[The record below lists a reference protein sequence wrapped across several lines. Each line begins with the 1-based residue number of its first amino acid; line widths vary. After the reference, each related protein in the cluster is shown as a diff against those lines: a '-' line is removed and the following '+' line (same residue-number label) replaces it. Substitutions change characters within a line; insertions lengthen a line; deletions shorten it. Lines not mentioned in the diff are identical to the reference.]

1 MSSMFEGQVAVVTG
15 AGAGMGAAI
24 VKELAARGATVAA
37 VDISPEKAE
46 RTVEA
51 VRAAGGTAIAIGTD
65 IADRAQVEAMAA
77 RVRDELGAVRVLVNN
92 AGILD
97 DYAPVGETSCELWDR
112 IIGVNLT
119 GTFNVTKALLDQ
131 LLSHEASAV
140 VNIGSIASFVAGG
153 GGAAYTSSKHA
164 VLGFT
169 RQLSH
174 DYGQKGLRANA
185 VCPGA
190 VETEMTRDIL
200 NSDLPVVEVVR
211 SVPAGRHG
219 QPEEIAKLVAF
230 LASTDAGFIHGQP
243 VLIDGGWTVR

>member
-37 VDISPEKAE
+37 VDISLEKAE

-77 RVRDELGAVRVLVNN
+77 RVHDELGAARVLVNN

-97 DYAPVGETSCELWDR
+97 DYAPVGETTYELWDR

-131 LLSHEASAV
+131 LLNHEASAV

>member
-1 MSSMFEGQVAVVTG
+1 MSSTFEGQVALVTG

-24 VKELAARGATVAA
+24 TKELAARGAHVAA
-37 VDISPEKAE
+37 VDLSLETAE
-46 RTVEA
+46 RVAEA
-51 VRAAGGTAIAIGTD
+51 VRAAGGTALAIQAD
-65 IADRAQVEAMAA
+65 ISDRAQVAAMAQT
-77 RVRDELGAVRVLVNN
+77 VREKLGPVRVLVNN

-97 DYAPVGETSCELWDR
+97 DYASVGDTSHELWDR

-119 GTFNVTKALLDQ
+119 GPFNVTKALLDQ
-131 LLSHEASAV
+131 LLSHEDSAV
-140 VNIGSIASFVAGG
+140 VSVSSIAGAVAGG

-164 VLGFT
+164 ILGFT
-169 RQLSH
+169 RQLAF

-190 VETEMTRDIL
+190 VETEMTRDVL
-200 NSDLPVVEVVR
+200 NSDLPVVDIVR

-230 LASTDAGFIHGQP
+230 LASTDAGFIHGAP
-243 VLIDGGWTVR
+243 VMIDGGWTVR

>member
-37 VDISPEKAE
+37 VDISLEKAE

-77 RVRDELGAVRVLVNN
+77 RVHDELGAARVLVNN

-97 DYAPVGETSCELWDR
+97 DYAPVGETTYELWDR

>member
-1 MSSMFEGQVAVVTG
+1 MSSTFEGQVAVVTG

-24 VKELAARGATVAA
+24 AKELAARGAAVAAVDVALPAAERTVAA
-37 VDISPEKAE
+37 VRE
-46 RTVEA
+46 
-51 VRAAGGTAIAIGTD
+51 AGGTAIAIRTD
-65 IADRAQVEAMAA
+65 ISDRAQVEAMAA
-77 RVRDELGAVRVLVNN
+77 KVRDELGAASILVNN

-97 DYAPVGETSCELWDR
+97 DYAPVGDASYELWDR

-131 LLSHEASAV
+131 LLSHDDSAV

-174 DYGQKGLRANA
+174 DYGPKGLRANA

-190 VETEMTRDIL
+190 VETEMTKDIL
-200 NSDLPVVEVVR
+200 NSDLPVVQVVR

-230 LASTDAGFIHGQP
+230 LASTDSSFIHGQP